1 MSLLPVYPE
10 IFEKVIFSLLLKY
23 LDDNNLL
30 TSDQSSFLPGDF
42 CLHRLLSMTHDIYK
56 VLDTNPSLDVRGG
69 EGGGGFWT
77 YQWPWI
83 EFGMM
88 VLCNN

>member
-69 EGGGGFWT
+69 GFWT